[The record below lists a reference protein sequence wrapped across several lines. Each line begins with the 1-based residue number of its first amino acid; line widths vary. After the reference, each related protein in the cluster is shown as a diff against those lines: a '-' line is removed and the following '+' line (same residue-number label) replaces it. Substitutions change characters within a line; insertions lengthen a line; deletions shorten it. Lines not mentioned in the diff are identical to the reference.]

1 MFCKGGDM
9 KQINE
14 KNFAQETAS
23 GRVLVDFF
31 ATWCGPCRMQT
42 VVLEEVAAEHP
53 EISIV
58 KVDVDENPALAR
70 KFGIMSIP
78 TLVLLEDGELAKKH
92 VGLMQNEDLINFYNS
107 K

>member
-1 MFCKGGDM
+1 M

-31 ATWCGPCRMQT
+31 ATWCGPCRMQA

-78 TLVLLEDGELAKKH
+78 TLVLLEDGEFAKKH

>member
-1 MFCKGGDM
+1 M

-31 ATWCGPCRMQT
+31 ATWCGPCRMQA

>member
-1 MFCKGGDM
+1 M

-92 VGLMQNEDLINFYNS
+92 VGLLQNEDLINFYNS

>member
-1 MFCKGGDM
+1 M

-31 ATWCGPCRMQT
+31 ATWCGPCRMQA

-53 EISIV
+53 EMNIV

>member
-1 MFCKGGDM
+1 M

-31 ATWCGPCRMQT
+31 ATWCGPCRMQA

-92 VGLMQNEDLINFYNS
+92 VGLLQNEDLINFYNS

>member
-1 MFCKGGDM
+1 M

>member
-1 MFCKGGDM
+1 M
-9 KQINE
+9 KQING

-31 ATWCGPCRMQT
+31 ATWCGPCRMQA
-42 VVLEEVAAEHP
+42 VVLEEVAVEHP

-92 VGLMQNEDLINFYNS
+92 VGLLQNEDLINFYNS

>member
-1 MFCKGGDM
+1 M

-53 EISIV
+53 EMNIV

>member
-1 MFCKGGDM
+1 M

-14 KNFAQETAS
+14 KDFAQETAS

-92 VGLMQNEDLINFYNS
+92 VGLLQNEDLINFYNS

>member
-1 MFCKGGDM
+1 M

-53 EISIV
+53 EINIV

-92 VGLMQNEDLINFYNS
+92 VGLLQNEDLINFYNS

>member
-1 MFCKGGDM
+1 M

-14 KNFAQETAS
+14 KDFAQETAS

>member
-1 MFCKGGDM
+1 M

-92 VGLMQNEDLINFYNS
+92 VGLMQNEDIINFYNS

>member
-1 MFCKGGDM
+1 M

-31 ATWCGPCRMQT
+31 ATWCGPCRMQA

-92 VGLMQNEDLINFYNS
+92 VGLMQDEDLINFYNS